1 MVEANFAGHF
11 GRFWKLCALGLRN
24 ILSRDSRS
32 RFYAL
37 DMARHAAGR
46 QRWQPRKMAVM
57 ATYSVQR
64 GTEGFSSSFRVC
76 DTRGVSVGSCN
87 QFLIELSQRDCSV
100 YTQRAY
106 AIALAHFFNWLHHPG
121 RNPDHVNR
129 QTVGSY
135 IAEFARGGKQ
145 GAVTSSRTDK
155 ARQPRTIN
163 HRISVLSSYF
173 DYCIRCDTED
183 GRGPWNGRVNPASGN
198 PLADAP
204 RHGMIG
210 RDLPQHRAHR
220 DGFRRRVP
228 RVVPQRLDPSEIRIL
243 IDTASS
249 WRDKAILTL
258 LSRAGQRIG
267 DWSILAG
274 RHGVLGMTLDDIDRK
289 RRTITVRLK
298 GARDEHRVPITDDF
312 WPLLDEY
319 LSTER
324 RAPRDL
330 NALWVAARKGKGKPL
345 CYATFESSL
354 RYIARKAGVTVHPHL
369 FRHTLA
375 QGVLDTTGNIKVA
388 QEILGHAHLSTT
400 ADLYMHVDQQAM
412 VTALAAVK
420 TGAERSTTQRTWPT
434 RKAAQY
440 AFDYDDQTVAELE
453 RTIEQASRLK
463 SVEEES

>member
-1 MVEANFAGHF
+1 
-11 GRFWKLCALGLRN
+11 
-24 ILSRDSRS
+24 
-32 RFYAL
+32 
-37 DMARHAAGR
+37 
-46 QRWQPRKMAVM
+46 MAVM

-64 GTEGFSSSFRVC
+64 EIEGFRASFRVC
-76 DTRGVSVGSCN
+76 DTQGASVGSCD
-87 QFLIELSQRDCSV
+87 QFLTELSQRDCSV

-106 AIALAHFFNWLHHPG
+106 AIGLAHFFNWLQHTG
-121 RNPDHVNR
+121 RDPDHVTR
-129 QTVGSY
+129 QIVGSY
-135 IAEFARGGKQ
+135 ITEFARGGRQ
-145 GAVTSSRTDK
+145 GAVTSSRAHK
-155 ARQPRTIN
+155 VRQPRTIN

-204 RHGMIG
+204 CHGMIG
-210 RDLPQHRAHR
+210 RDLPQHRPHR

-228 RVVPQRLDPSEIRIL
+228 RVVPQRLDPSEIQKL

-249 WRDKAILTL
+249 WRDKAILML

-267 DWSILAG
+267 DWSTFAG

-298 GARDEHRVPITDDF
+298 GARNEHRVPVTDDF
-312 WPLLDEY
+312 WSLLDRY
-319 LSTER
+319 LGTER

-330 NALWVAARKGKGKPL
+330 NALWVAARKGQGKPL

-375 QGVLDTTGNIKVA
+375 QGVLDITGNIKVA

-400 ADLYMHVDQQAM
+400 ADLYMRVDQQAM

-420 TGAERSTTQRTWPT
+420 TNAERSAAQRSSPT

-440 AFDYDDQTVAELE
+440 AFDYDDRTIAELE

-463 SVEEES
+463 SVEEKG

>member
-1 MVEANFAGHF
+1 MTIYGVHRVTEE
-11 GRFWKLCALGLRN
+11 LG
-24 ILSRDSRS
+24 
-32 RFYAL
+32 
-37 DMARHAAGR
+37 AA
-46 QRWQPRKMAVM
+46 
-57 ATYSVQR
+57 
-64 GTEGFSSSFRVC
+64 FRVC
-76 DTRGVSVGSCN
+76 DPRGVSVGSCD
-87 QFLIELSQRDCSV
+87 QFLTELSQRDCSV

-106 AIALAHFFNWLHHPG
+106 AIGLAHFFNWLH
-121 RNPDHVNR
+121 RSQQDPDHVTR
-129 QTVGSY
+129 QIVGSY
-135 IAEFARGGKQ
+135 IAEFARGRTQ
-145 GAVTSSRTDK
+145 GAVISSRTDK

-210 RDLPQHRAHR
+210 RDLPQHRPHR

-228 RVVPQRLDPSEIRIL
+228 RVVPQRLDPSEIQRL
-243 IDTASS
+243 VDTASS

-258 LSRAGQRIG
+258 LSRTGQRIG
-267 DWSILAG
+267 DWNRLAG

-289 RRTITVRLK
+289 RGTITVRLK
-298 GARDEHRVPITDDF
+298 GARDEHRVPIADDF

-324 RAPRDL
+324 RAAPDL
-330 NALWVAARKGKGKPL
+330 NALWVAARKGQGKPL
-345 CYATFESSL
+345 SYAAFESSL
-354 RYIARKAGVTVHPHL
+354 RYIARKAGVSVHPHL

-400 ADLYMHVDQQAM
+400 ADLYMRVDQHAM

-420 TGAERSTTQRTWPT
+420 TGAERGAAQRTWPT
-434 RKAAQY
+434 WKAAQY
-440 AFDYDDQTVAELE
+440 AFDYDDQTIAELE
-453 RTIEQASRLK
+453 RTIEQVSRPK